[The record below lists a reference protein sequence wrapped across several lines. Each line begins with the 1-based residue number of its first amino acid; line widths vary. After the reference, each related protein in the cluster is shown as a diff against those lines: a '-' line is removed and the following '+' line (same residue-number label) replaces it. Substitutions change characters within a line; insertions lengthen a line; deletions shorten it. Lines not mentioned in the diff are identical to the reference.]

1 MRVEDMRLDG
11 NAVGGVFADLFGL
24 EMTDQMT
31 VCASCGAHEVVA
43 CLEVYVCSPGTVVR
57 CRHCHAVMMCIV
69 EGRDRTWLGLSGV
82 ATLELRR

>member
-11 NAVGGVFADLFGL
+11 NAVGGVFAELFGL

-57 CRHCHAVMMCIV
+57 CRHCHAVMMRVV
-69 EGRDRTWLGLSGV
+69 EGPDRAWVDVSGV
-82 ATLELRR
+82 ASLEIRR